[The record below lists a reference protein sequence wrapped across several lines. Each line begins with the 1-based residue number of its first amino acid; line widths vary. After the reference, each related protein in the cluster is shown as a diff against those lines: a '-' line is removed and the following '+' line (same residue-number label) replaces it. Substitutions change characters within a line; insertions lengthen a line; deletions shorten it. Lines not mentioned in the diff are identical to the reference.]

1 MSVATFNIVNYGD
14 KKIIIDGYKKISDLR
29 YMILERLNIRDKFCK
44 IECLLDTPIRKF
56 GILSINPGELSD
68 IYDNEKINR
77 FNILGKTININVN
90 FCEKNNNKIDLTKLK
105 NMHGSSLKFNDK
117 PKSFEYIDS
126 DFPPLV

>member
-126 DFPPLV
+126 DFPPLS